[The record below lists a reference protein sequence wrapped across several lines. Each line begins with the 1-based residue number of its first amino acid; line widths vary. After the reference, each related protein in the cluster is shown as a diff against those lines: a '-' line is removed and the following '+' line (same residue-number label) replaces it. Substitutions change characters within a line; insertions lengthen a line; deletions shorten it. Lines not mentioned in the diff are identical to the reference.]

1 MDFPLSHA
9 YTSPL
14 NGQRLG
20 KEIKCFIKRIY
31 NWKKTETFLLTQK
44 DAHSSLEH
52 HGVGHTTAVS
62 FKAA

>member
-1 MDFPLSHA
+1 M
-9 YTSPL
+9 SPL

-20 KEIKCFIKRIY
+20 QEIKCFIKVTY
-31 NWKKTETFLLTQK
+31 NWKKTVKFLLTQK

-52 HGVGHTTAVS
+52 HGIGHTSAVS